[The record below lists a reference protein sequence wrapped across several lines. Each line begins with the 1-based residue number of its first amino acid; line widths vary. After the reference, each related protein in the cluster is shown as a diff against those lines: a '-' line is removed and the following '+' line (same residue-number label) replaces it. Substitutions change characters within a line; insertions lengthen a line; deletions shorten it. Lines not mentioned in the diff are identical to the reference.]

1 MSIVFTVNELDIR
14 TRSSEERVNLYI
26 SARKG
31 FILLFV
37 YEVLFNKSISK
48 MRGKTAFIFLAWI

>member
-1 MSIVFTVNELDIR
+1 MGIVFTVNELDIR

-31 FILLFV
+31 FILRFI
-37 YEVLFNKSISK
+37 YEVLFNKSVLK
-48 MRGKTAFIFLAWI
+48 NER